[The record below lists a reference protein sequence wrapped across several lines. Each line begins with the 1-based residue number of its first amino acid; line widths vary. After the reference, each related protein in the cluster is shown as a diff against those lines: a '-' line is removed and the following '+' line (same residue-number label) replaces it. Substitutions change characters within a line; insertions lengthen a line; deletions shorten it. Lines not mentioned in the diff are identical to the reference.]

1 IEGEYSFVDSSAS
14 STIELIIEM
23 ISFFNREI
31 SIDGLEAS
39 VMYGGLIVDTNTFT
53 YRTTARTFDVAARLK
68 DFGADSILVKTWL
81 RNDLDKTVELNNLFS
96 SVEIYL
102 DRFAIVRSEKVYHDR
117 AFIAQVSQALLDI
130 KNIDAA
136 FTIVKIDMSTVGISA
151 RSFGAVN
158 VQVIME
164 QMGGGGHLNSAATQM
179 KDTKVTDAYLQL
191 KNILELEHGGTTE
204 PMKVILLE
212 DVKGKGKK
220 DQIIEVAGGYANYL
234 ITAKQAMPA
243 TDENLKKLSEQKEI
257 ERQQEIKYLNLMK
270 KIASEIEGK
279 SVTLSLAVGA
289 DGKRFGSI
297 TSKQIVEEFERKHG
311 VVIDKKKIDLATDIT
326 SAGIYPVTVN
336 LDKGVKASFEVNI
349 IEKRD

>member
-1 IEGEYSFVDSSAS
+1 VVNIQNQKIAYFGAKQETTSKQSRVNVRQSALQLRDIFDKTETVLIMGHNQTDLDSFGSMIATLKMAQTAPDVTAYLVVDEEKLDPSVSYVLSILKQNNHSILKYMITTEKALEKANEDTFLLVVDTQNPAIVHSPELLDKGMKIGVIDHHRGNEESIEGIYSFVDSSAS

-102 DRFAIVRSEKVYHDR
+102 DRFAIVKSEKVYHDR

-158 VQVIME
+158 VQVIM
-164 QMGGGGHLNSAATQM
+164 
-179 KDTKVTDAYLQL
+179 
-191 KNILELEHGGTTE
+191 
-204 PMKVILLE
+204 
-212 DVKGKGKK
+212 
-220 DQIIEVAGGYANYL
+220 
-234 ITAKQAMPA
+234 
-243 TDENLKKLSEQKEI
+243 
-257 ERQQEIKYLNLMK
+257 
-270 KIASEIEGK
+270 
-279 SVTLSLAVGA
+279 
-289 DGKRFGSI
+289 
-297 TSKQIVEEFERKHG
+297 
-311 VVIDKKKIDLATDIT
+311 
-326 SAGIYPVTVN
+326 
-336 LDKGVKASFEVNI
+336 
-349 IEKRD
+349 